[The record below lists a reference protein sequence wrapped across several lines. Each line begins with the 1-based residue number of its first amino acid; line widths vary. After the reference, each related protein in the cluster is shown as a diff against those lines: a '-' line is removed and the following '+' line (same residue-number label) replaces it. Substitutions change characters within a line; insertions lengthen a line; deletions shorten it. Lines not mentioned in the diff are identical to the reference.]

1 MVASLNYAGI
11 KIRVSK
17 KQKIGYISI
26 NVCRYENKQACP
38 IYLSK

>member
-26 NVCRYENKQACP
+26 NVCRY
-38 IYLSK
+38 